1 MERAE
6 QGNEEDLCAICNVAT
21 RGELEAAGGLG
32 VLSCCDHWYC
42 ADCILPWLMRRSS
55 TCPTCRQQ
63 VDWMAVHD
71 NGHEV
76 SCPLPPPCLLLLPS
90 SFLLARGTPW
100 CNVLLLRVMIFVAR
114 VVPKHTVRL
123 SWGRRA
129 LRINNCAPH
138 DTGSLACGQSFIH
151 SA

>member
-42 ADCILPWLMRRSS
+42 ADCILPWLTRCSS
-55 TCPTCRQQ
+55 ACPTCRQQ

-76 SCPLPPPCLLLLPS
+76 
-90 SFLLARGTPW
+90 
-100 CNVLLLRVMIFVAR
+100 
-114 VVPKHTVRL
+114 
-123 SWGRRA
+123 
-129 LRINNCAPH
+129 
-138 DTGSLACGQSFIH
+138 
-151 SA
+151 